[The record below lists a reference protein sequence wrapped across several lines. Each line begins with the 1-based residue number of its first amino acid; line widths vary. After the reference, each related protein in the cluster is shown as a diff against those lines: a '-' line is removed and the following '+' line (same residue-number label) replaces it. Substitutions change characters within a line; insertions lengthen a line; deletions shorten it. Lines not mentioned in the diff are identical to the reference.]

1 MKERR
6 HDRQI
11 TDKSRVWGVGCNVE
25 LTRTL
30 QILVISSG
38 VLMDEGLHRGKT
50 PYRNTISIRALP

>member
-1 MKERR
+1 MTARL
-6 HDRQI
+6 H
-11 TDKSRVWGVGCNVE
+11 KSRVWGVGCNVE